1 MKKDNTHFNLFEPK
15 ILPLSQ
21 VVADRNY
28 EFPTFQRDF
37 VWQPKQIKALIDSVY
52 NGIPINSIYL
62 WNRIGVVTKGG
73 EKSDRETKLVIDGQ
87 QRLTALRAILL
98 GKPFQNKQKA
108 WKNVQFAFNPIKGTF
123 HQVDSKFT
131 PGDRL
136 IKNVAHFYA
145 EPEAETIAYLHRNK
159 GGFTKTQRAAIN
171 ENLNRLAQIKNY
183 PVVIYD
189 INDKVDLDQA
199 FQCFERTNQGGTR
212 VSKAN
217 LCMAWLETYQPL
229 LAEGII
235 HFAEGIQFGKVK
247 DPRRESRQF
256 ERSLFSE
263 KLDWIKLDSDRKAFY
278 QPNAEQIVELLFNVI
293 QGGKRFRLDTI
304 ARELLG
310 NESSYVGNNDSS
322 NETTNKAESAF
333 MSLVDKNNY
342 NRFDALISRF
352 PGITQTDQNYAYW
365 LYLQCVA
372 DGKRKEEIAPLIQ
385 RWYLLNLMSNIRTSG
400 KAAFSTYLNGFLQ
413 HGGLEG
419 YLKTLEDELNIESWE
434 KTLPVKLKGALSKKA
449 QKQIITAWEFTQVL
463 EGQTALFDGSMPIEK
478 LREQKKVR
486 SEHHIY
492 PQNVLR
498 ENVPQEQIDAVA
510 NIALTTS
517 DVNSSIGDRPMH
529 TFIYEEHTEGRLR
542 NAAVHMETHCIPEES
557 GELNYTDFLDARAK
571 LMARRIKDVYF
582 KLKG

>member
-1 MKKDNTHFNLFEPK
+1 MHFNLFEPK
-15 ILPLSQ
+15 ILPLSE
-21 VVADRNY
+21 VVEDRNY

-62 WNRIGVVTKGG
+62 WNSIGVITKSG
-73 EKSDRETKLVIDGQ
+73 EESESETKLVIDGQ
-87 QRLTALRAILL
+87 QRLTALRAVLL
-98 GKPFQNKQKA
+98 GEMYLNKQKV
-108 WKNVQFAFNPIKGTF
+108 WKRVQFAFNPIKGTF
-123 HQVDSKFT
+123 RQVDSKFT
-131 PGDRL
+131 PGDRF

-145 EPEAETIAYLHRNK
+145 EPKAETTAYLHRNK
-159 GGFTKTQRAAIN
+159 GGFTKPQLDAID
-171 ENLNRLAQIKNY
+171 ENLNRLAQIKHY

-247 DPRRESRQF
+247 EPRTETRRFRKSVF
-256 ERSLFSE
+256 YE
-263 KLDWIKLDSDRKAFY
+263 KLDWIKLEYDRKAFY
-278 QPNAEQIVELLFNVI
+278 QPNTEQIVELLFNVI
-293 QGGKRFRLDTI
+293 QGGNRFRLDTI

-352 PGITQTDQNYAYW
+352 PGITKTDQDYAYW
-365 LYLQCVA
+365 LYLQHVA
-372 DGKRKEEIAPLIQ
+372 EGKRKEEIAPLIQ

-400 KAAFSTYLNGFLQ
+400 KAAFSTYMNGFLQ

-419 YLKTLEDELNIESWE
+419 YLETLEAELNTESWE
-434 KTLPVKLKGALSKKA
+434 KTLPVKLKGALNKKA

-498 ENVPQEQIDAVA
+498 EKVPQEQIDAVA

-529 TFIYEEHTEGRLR
+529 VYINEENREGRLR
-542 NAAVHMETHCIPEES
+542 NAADHLKTHCIPDEA
-557 GELNYTDFLDARAK
+557 GILDYADFLEARAT
-571 LMARRIKDVYF
+571 LMARRFKEVYLA
-582 KLKG
+582 LKG